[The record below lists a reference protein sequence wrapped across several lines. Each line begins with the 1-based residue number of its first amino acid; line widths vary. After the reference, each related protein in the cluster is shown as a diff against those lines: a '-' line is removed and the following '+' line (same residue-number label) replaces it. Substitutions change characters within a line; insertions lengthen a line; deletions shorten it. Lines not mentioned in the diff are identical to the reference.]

1 MSKTTSPALL
11 YVDQYGKRFR
21 ARLVSELRAQI
32 KNGKSRV
39 SKMFVDGNDGN
50 TYLTGYVIGG
60 HWLRAYVPM
69 RNKV

>member
-11 YVDQYGKRFR
+11 YVDQYGNRFR

-39 SKMFVDGNDGN
+39 SKIFVG
-50 TYLTGYVIGG
+50 VITSQ
-60 HWLRAYVPM
+60 R
-69 RNKV
+69 